1 MTPDEYM
8 ARAERAIKSAKLLLT
23 DGDFIG
29 AVNRAYYAMFDAAH
43 ASLLRTSV
51 QIDPAITKTHRGL
64 IAAVGQHLVKPGIF
78 PAEYGRS
85 LNRVERLRLVGDYT
99 GETVNTEQAAWA
111 ITEAEAFLLAAQ
123 RQNRISKLN
132 QNQ

>member
-8 ARAERAIKSAKLLLT
+8 ARAERAIKSAKLLLA
-23 DGDFIG
+23 DEDFIG
-29 AVNRAYYAMFDAAH
+29 AVNRAYYTMFDAAH
-43 ASLLRTSV
+43 ASLRRTSV

-64 IAAVGQHLVKPGIF
+64 IAAVGQYLVKPGIF

-99 GETVNTEQAAWA
+99 GETVNAEQAAWA
-111 ITEAEAFLLAAQ
+111 IAEAEAFLLAVQ
-123 RQNRISKLN
+123 RQN
-132 QNQ
+132 